1 MNKCVAAAA
10 DGNVRNY
17 TVAGNSAAV
26 ADDDGLWKE
35 AKDMSQ
41 EYKGGCRIGSC
52 SSSSSSTLSGDEEE
66 ERRRRR
72 RTSSYSTLMAFI
84 YKS

>member
-41 EYKGGCRIGSC
+41 EYKEGGGVELDHVLPLLRL
-52 SSSSSSTLSGDEEE
+52 LSQETRRRKEEE
-66 ERRRRR
+66 EEEQV
-72 RTSSYSTLMAFI
+72 LI
-84 YKS
+84 LL

>member
-1 MNKCVAAAA
+1 MNKCVAAAAA

-41 EYKGGCRIGSC
+41 EYKEGGG
-52 SSSSSSTLSGDEEE
+52 GV
-66 ERRRRR
+66 
-72 RTSSYSTLMAFI
+72 
-84 YKS
+84 